1 MKNTVALLRSWIG
14 IRYKTEVDEMT
25 RRWRCWAGE
34 RGWRD
39 TVAMLDKTKV
49 DEMDEDTVALVD
61 RDTVVM
67 LDKTEVHEP
76 GGAAGRQ
83 RAGQRVGLLGVR
95 GLC

>member
-1 MKNTVALLRSWIG
+1 M
-14 IRYKTEVDEMT
+14 
-25 RRWRCWAGE
+25 
-34 RGWRD
+34 
-39 TVAMLDKTKV
+39 
-49 DEMDEDTVALVD
+49 
-61 RDTVVM
+61 VM